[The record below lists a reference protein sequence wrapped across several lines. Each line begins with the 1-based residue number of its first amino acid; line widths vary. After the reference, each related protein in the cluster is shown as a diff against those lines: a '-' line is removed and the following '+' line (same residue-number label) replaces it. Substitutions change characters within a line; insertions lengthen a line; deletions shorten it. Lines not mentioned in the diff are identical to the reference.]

1 MQLRAL
7 QLQHPALVA
16 SHRSAAALHRI
27 ELTTYAVEVTDPAL
41 SLSRLLDY
49 TVYRLPLPE
58 ADIVTI
64 DGIRVT
70 TALRTLTDLQRAL
83 PLDEAVM
90 ATDCALH
97 RRLVDR
103 QQLIAALQATASRRN
118 TATALRCLA
127 LADPR
132 CESPAE
138 TRARLRMH
146 DAGLHPES
154 QARVT
159 TAQGRTRRLD
169 FLFRAEGLAV
179 EIEGH
184 KWHGTRA
191 QHQNDVIR
199 FNKLSACPGV
209 RQLLRFT
216 ANDVLHRP
224 QYVIRTIEQ
233 ALAQLKSGV

>member
-1 MQLRAL
+1 
-7 QLQHPALVA
+7 
-16 SHRSAAALHRI
+16 
-27 ELTTYAVEVTDPAL
+27 
-41 SLSRLLDY
+41 
-49 TVYRLPLPE
+49 
-58 ADIVTI
+58 
-64 DGIRVT
+64 
-70 TALRTLTDLQRAL
+70 
-83 PLDEAVM
+83 M

-97 RRLVDR
+97 RRLASR
-103 QQLIAALQATASRRN
+103 QQLIAALHATASRRN
-118 TATALRCLA
+118 TTAALGCLT

-138 TRARLRMH
+138 TRARLKMH

-154 QARVT
+154 QAEVN

-184 KWHGTRA
+184 KWHGSKA

-199 FNKLSACPGV
+199 FNELSGCPEI

-233 ALAQLKSGV
+233 ALTQLRPAV